1 MTMVTMTQ
9 LVVSNMLIS
18 GFLGVLAYYA
28 FCLLPKQIAD
38 LQREYRGLEV
48 DRRDHRD
55 RLLKLEYP
63 VEEKK

>member
-1 MTMVTMTQ
+1 MVTITQ

-18 GFLGVLAYYA
+18 GFLGALSYYA
-28 FCLLPKQIAD
+28 FYLLPKQIEE

-63 VEEKK
+63 VEVKK